1 MLNRVDILAI
11 LALAICP
18 AYSAL
23 GVAFAVLGLAAGL
36 GALAFDFTL
45 DAGFV
50 GLEGEHI
57 IEFAVACLR
66 TKILKARELR

>member
-23 GVAFAVLGLAAGL
+23 GVALAVLGLAAGL
-36 GALAFDFTL
+36 GALAFDFAL

-66 TKILKARELR
+66 TKILKVLCQP